1 MLIEGSF
8 EAILRPRPGFPC
20 CAVVPVCPGVDACCS
35 AVAQT
40 SALWGPA
47 PGLRFQWQSS
57 WQSSLAFN
65 LRTLEALVG
74 GSCILD
80 FVQAATTEFRLH
92 YVLIQMAGFTMSLT
106 LLNVLI
112 VLGRTDGQQRLW
124 TASWTFAA
132 LILDLLLVAALH
144 NEWIRLS
151 LSWTG
156 LEYLGLVLYTADACK
171 QSE

>member
-1 MLIEGSF
+1 M
-8 EAILRPRPGFPC
+8 
-20 CAVVPVCPGVDACCS
+20 
-35 AVAQT
+35 
-40 SALWGPA
+40 
-47 PGLRFQWQSS
+47 
-57 WQSSLAFN
+57 
-65 LRTLEALVG
+65 G